1 MTTAGLFCVCR
12 DEQPLLIRMSDSQRK
27 LGVNQRAKTMQQ
39 ASLRPNKVSLS
50 DLSSFHKTKIVFL
63 VAAFL
68 SFLLS
73 VGLWFLVDRE
83 LGLFVGLWVP
93 AIHSLGTLV
102 LTGEDS

>member
-1 MTTAGLFCVCR
+1 
-12 DEQPLLIRMSDSQRK
+12 
-27 LGVNQRAKTMQQ
+27 MQQ
-39 ASLRPNKVSLS
+39 ASLRPNKSSLS
-50 DLSSFHKTKIVFL
+50 NLSSFHKTKIVFL

-73 VGLWFLVDRE
+73 VGLWFLVDHE